1 MNSVLI
7 VEGEKAARLAIC
19 RILQKEGFNVIEASN
34 GKEAVDYFKKN
45 APLSVILDLKMPV
58 MGGIDTIDRLKSI
71 DASVPIIVVTGLND
85 AFSVMETMRLGAYDF
100 ITKPVEPAKLVSSV
114 KRGVEKLR
122 MEREAARL
130 TASGDES
137 IESIFGRS
145 PAIRKAIE
153 RLKQVAATDFSVII
167 EGETG
172 TGKTFLA
179 KAMHNMS
186 KRAGKAFVKIDMG
199 AIPLTLMESELFG
212 YEKGA
217 FTGASFTRKGFFE
230 SADGGSIFIDEL
242 ENAPPIVQS
251 KLLGVVEDKA
261 VYRIGSRRPIVM
273 DIRIIAATSAD
284 IQESITEERLREDLF
299 YRMGEFV
306 IKLPPLRERTED
318 IMFFAGKFLEESAA
332 ELGQPVKELD
342 AKTIDSLTGYHWP
355 GNIREL
361 KNVIRR
367 AALLSGGSAI
377 KAEHLELSFG
387 KDEKEK
393 DGKGLSP
400 FKGLH
405 LVSLRDS
412 VSAVEKEMIIKAL
425 ESTKNNKAKAASILR
440 IDTKT
445 LRSKIQEYGIES
457 YSECDVSADAQ

>member
-1 MNSVLI
+1 M
-7 VEGEKAARLAIC
+7 
-19 RILQKEGFNVIEASN
+19 
-34 GKEAVDYFKKN
+34 EAV
-45 APLSVILDLKMPV
+45 
-58 MGGIDTIDRLKSI
+58 
-71 DASVPIIVVTGLND
+71 
-85 AFSVMETMRLGAYDF
+85 RLGAYDF
-100 ITKPVEPAKLVSSV
+100 ITKPVDPARFVSLV

-122 MEREAARL
+122 IEREAARL
-130 TASGDES
+130 NASGDES
-137 IESIFGRS
+137 LEGCHTLEGIFGRS
-145 PAIRKAIE
+145 PAIKKAIE
-153 RLKQVAATDFSVII
+153 RLRQVAATDFSVII

-172 TGKTFLA
+172 TGKTFFA
-179 KAMHNMS
+179 RAMHNMS
-186 KRAGKAFVKIDMG
+186 KRAGKPFVKIDMG

-230 SADGGSIFIDEL
+230 SGDGGSVFIDEL

-251 KLLGVVEDKA
+251 KLLSVVEDKA

-284 IQESITEERLREDLF
+284 IEQSLMEEKLREDLF

-306 IKLPPLRERTED
+306 IKLPPLRERIED
-318 IMFFAGKFLEESAA
+318 IMFFARKFLEESARD
-332 ELGQPVKELD
+332 LGQPVKELD
-342 AKTIDSLTGYHWP
+342 ANTTDSLMGYRWP

-377 KAEHLELSFG
+377 KAEHLELSIG
-387 KDEKEK
+387 NDEKEK
-393 DGKGLSP
+393 GRKGASP

-412 VSAVEKEMIIKAL
+412 VSTVEREMIIKAL
-425 ESTKNNKAKAASILR
+425 EATKNNKAKAASILR
-440 IDTKT
+440 IDIKT
-445 LRSKIQEYGIES
+445 LRSKMLEYCIES
-457 YSECDVSADAQ
+457 YSECDASADAQ